1 MSHEQLMKELEMLV
15 QESTRY
21 LAGIGPRLAG
31 ALALALLGL
40 GLAFLVRVLT
50 RRLIAGLDRLV
61 TGLGG
66 PRLARGAEYRRGAG
80 RAAGRVLFWVVLLF
94 FLAAATETLGLP
106 VISVWLSGL
115 LVYLPRFAAAV
126 LILFAG
132 LLGGHFLRNLIL
144 SGTASAGVAYGAA
157 LARLGQM
164 TAVVVSVLV
173 AVAQAGLNVSFLTSL
188 LLLVL
193 GSGLLGGV
201 LTFALGART
210 TVANILACHYLQK
223 TYRVGHRVRAGGFE
237 GEIVEITATSVVLET
252 EEGRVSVPASV
263 FGQETT
269 VLLVER
275 T

>member
-1 MSHEQLMKELEMLV
+1 MSREQPMRELEVLL
-15 QESTRY
+15 QETARY
-21 LAGIGPRLAG
+21 LAWNGPRLAG

-40 GLAFLVRVLT
+40 VLAFLVRVLT

-61 TGLGG
+61 TGVS
-66 PRLARGAEYRRGAG
+66 PRLGRGAEYREGAG

-115 LVYLPRFAAAV
+115 AIYLPRFAAAV

-164 TAVVVSVLV
+164 AVVVVSVLV

-223 TYRVGHRVRAGGFE
+223 TYKVGHRVRAGGFQ

>member
-1 MSHEQLMKELEMLV
+1 MSHGQLTGELEAILL
-15 QESTRY
+15 ESARH
-21 LAGIGPRLAG
+21 LAGIAPRLAG

-40 GLAFLVRVLT
+40 VLAFLVRLLS
-50 RRLIAGLDRLV
+50 RRLIAGLGRLL
-61 TGLGG
+61 TGLG
-66 PRLARGAEYRRGAG
+66 PRLGRGAEYREGAG

-115 LVYLPRFAAAV
+115 VIYLPRFAAAV

-144 SGTASAGVAYGAA
+144 SGTASSGIAYGAP

-164 TAVVVSVLV
+164 AVVIVSVLV
-173 AVAQAGLNVSFLTSL
+173 AVGQAGLNVSFLTSIL
-188 LLLVL
+188 LLAL
-193 GSGLLGGV
+193 GGGLLAGA

-223 TYRVGHRVRAGGFE
+223 TYKVGHRVRAGGFQ
-237 GEIVEITATSVVLET
+237 GEIVEITATTVVLET
-252 EEGRVSVPASV
+252 EGGRASVPASV
-263 FGQETT
+263 FGEETT

>member
-1 MSHEQLMKELEMLV
+1 MSHEQLMNELEVLL
-15 QESTRY
+15 QEAARY

-40 GLAFLVRVLT
+40 VLAFLVRILS

-61 TGLGG
+61 PGLG
-66 PRLARGAEYRRGAG
+66 PRLGRGEPYRQEAG
-80 RAAGRVLFWVVLLF
+80 RAAGRVLFWIVLAL

-106 VISVWLSGL
+106 VVSVWLSS
-115 LVYLPRFAAAV
+115 LVMYLPRFLAAV

-132 LLGGHFLRNLIL
+132 LLGGHFLRNLVL
-144 SGTASAGVAYGAA
+144 SGTASAGVAHGTA

-164 TAVVVSVLV
+164 TVVIVSVLV
-173 AVAQAGLNVSFLTSL
+173 AANQAGLNVSFLTSIL
-188 LLLVL
+188 LLAL
-193 GSGLLGGV
+193 GSGLLGGF

-223 TYRVGHRVRAGGFE
+223 TYKVGHRVRAGGFQ
-237 GEIVEITATSVVLET
+237 GEIVEITATTVVLEA
-252 EEGRVSVPASV
+252 EEGRVSVPASL
-263 FGQETT
+263 FGEETT